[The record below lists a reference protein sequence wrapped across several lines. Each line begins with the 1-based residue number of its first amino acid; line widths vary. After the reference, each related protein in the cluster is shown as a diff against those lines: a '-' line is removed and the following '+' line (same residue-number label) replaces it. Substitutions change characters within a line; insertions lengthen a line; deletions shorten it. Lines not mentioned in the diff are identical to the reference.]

1 VKIGAT
7 DPTMAVADP
16 KNAGRTTAAGTV
28 HPPPERI
35 RVYNSPWSAPE
46 DAMSKLQQHGVKE
59 LAAAIRRG
67 MQRRPDQAFGDYY
80 VGRRASCALGA
91 AYEGMYALA
100 EDMNGRHP
108 TRDLD
113 WYFDCL
119 DTKLCWC
126 PVDGCKK
133 HLVLAAMIVHL
144 NDAHKW
150 SREEIAL
157 WVERQNGPQQTNGAA
172 QGPKPSGSTA

>member
-1 VKIGAT
+1 
-7 DPTMAVADP
+7 
-16 KNAGRTTAAGTV
+16 
-28 HPPPERI
+28 
-35 RVYNSPWSAPE
+35 
-46 DAMSKLQQHGVKE
+46 MSKLQHHGVKE

-126 PVDGCKK
+126 PVEGCKK

-150 SREEIAL
+150 SREDIAV
-157 WVERQNGPQQTNGAA
+157 WVEQQNNGAA
-172 QGPKPSGSTA
+172 QTARGAQAPKPSGSTA